1 MTDKIESADVKDFGY
16 EIFIAFISVLSV
28 FNLVLVYL
36 PGVGPQATYVVYTT
50 NAFLTIIFL
59 FDFGYRLVTARSRTY
74 YFFRDW
80 GWADLLAC
88 APVFR
93 FLRLF
98 RIVKAYRFFHRYGAK
113 KTVYYLRY
121 HRAEA
126 ALYILVFAGILI
138 LEAGSFSVL
147 LAESGTPGANILTS
161 SDALWWAYVTITT
174 VGYGDYYPVTSYGR
188 IVGIIVMTT
197 GVGVFATFAGYIAN
211 KLLIPKD
218 YRKEAAEISDIGR
231 KLDLCLAGLL
241 ELKQEL
247 AVKDKEIAEKLEQLE
262 SLVKSGN

>member
-1 MTDKIESADVKDFGY
+1 MTDKFERADVKDFGY
-16 EIFIAFISVLSV
+16 EIFIAFISILSV
-28 FNLVLVYL
+28 VNLVLVYL

-50 NAFLTIIFL
+50 NAVLTIIFL
-59 FDFGYRLVTARSRTY
+59 FDFVYRLVTARSRTY

-88 APVFR
+88 APIFR

-98 RIVKAYRFFHRYGAK
+98 RIIKAYRFFHRYGAK

-126 ALYILVFAGILI
+126 ALYILIFSVILI
-138 LEAGSFSVL
+138 LEAGSFLVL
-147 LAESGTPGANILTS
+147 LAESGAPGATILTS
-161 SDALWWAYVTITT
+161 EDALWWAYVTITT

-211 KLLIPKD
+211 KLLHPDNHK
-218 YRKEAAEISDIGR
+218 KEEAELAEIRR
-231 KLDLCLAGLL
+231 KLDLCLTSLDEIKK
-241 ELKQEL
+241 ELS
-247 AVKDKEIAEKLEQLE
+247 VKDTESAAKPEHPEELVEPEQ
-262 SLVKSGN
+262 